1 MAQVMDREKCIQFF
15 LIFRFAFALSHI
27 SQTGSVY
34 ITVSVTIERYLAVC
48 HPRRSKQMCNSG
60 GAAWTILGVTTF
72 AVLFNATK
80 FFELEVTT
88 LTFFLLIAPLQLVR
102 PGFTRLF
109 VKRWGFER
117 GISVQFRF
125 FLVLLVSIRFDLQ
138 VYALWLTNIV
148 MVFLP
153 FITLLVL
160 NAYIAYTIRKS
171 LEKFDN
177 HQQKLPDRSEL
188 KEKSREA
195 TLVLVIIV
203 CIFLICNFWGFV
215 LTLLERIVDHETLMV
230 EHHTFYTFSR
240 EAINFLAII
249 NSSINFVIYIVFGKE
264 FRYEPIHRCLDFFGA
279 TVLDKQYFR
288 KELVVVYG
296 CGMRGITMRLPV
308 HDKFTI
314 WRTWGKRAK
323 SISISGRSNLSAH
336 VLSSASNL
344 DIPTLEHLEQT
355 RFLQEPSHDK
365 NGNQHDK
372 NGNHTQTKL
381 SPARIMQNGSGK
393 IPKRLV
399 SMHGLEVRESDFK
412 SSNL

>member
-1 MAQVMDREKCIQFF
+1 MQI
-15 LIFRFAFALSHI
+15 
-27 SQTGSVY
+27 TGTQLNRSGLDVN
-34 ITVSVTIERYLAVC
+34 ILLPVI
-48 HPRRSKQMCNSG
+48 RSK
-60 GAAWTILGVTTF
+60 
-72 AVLFNATK
+72 
-80 FFELEVTT
+80 
-88 LTFFLLIAPLQLVR
+88 
-102 PGFTRLF
+102 
-109 VKRWGFER
+109 
-117 GISVQFRF
+117 
-125 FLVLLVSIRFDLQ
+125 LQ

-177 HQQKLPDRSEL
+177 HQQKSIAAALSNTSNVAREIARLPDRSEL

-195 TLVLVIIV
+195 TLV
-203 CIFLICNFWGFV
+203 
-215 LTLLERIVDHETLMV
+215 LMV

-264 FRYEPIHRCLDFFGA
+264 FRYGA
-279 TVLDKQYFR
+279 SRSRLMQLFWINVHFR

-344 DIPTLEHLEQT
+344 DIPTLDHLEQT
-355 RFLQEPSHDK
+355 RFLQEP
-365 NGNQHDK
+365 QHDK
-372 NGNHTQTKL
+372 NGNRTQTKC
-381 SPARIMQNGSGK
+381 SPIRIIENGSGK
-393 IPKRLV
+393 I
-399 SMHGLEVRESDFK
+399 
-412 SSNL
+412 

>member
-1 MAQVMDREKCIQFF
+1 MHTAPGRN
-15 LIFRFAFALSHI
+15 
-27 SQTGSVY
+27 QTGNETNY
-34 ITVSVTIERYLAVC
+34 TMHIDGDWWPLEYLFEWRTQTGNLQVTINPICPDGKNWQSYILLPSV
-48 HPRRSKQMCNSG
+48 M
-60 GAAWTILGVTTF
+60 AA
-72 AVLFNATK
+72 N
-80 FFELEVTT
+80 
-88 LTFFLLIAPLQLVR
+88 PLYQ
-102 PGFTRLF
+102 
-109 VKRWGFER
+109 
-117 GISVQFRF
+117 
-125 FLVLLVSIRFDLQ
+125 Q

-177 HQQKLPDRSEL
+177 HQQKSIAAALSNTSNVAREIARLPDRSEL

-264 FRYEPIHRCLDFFGA
+264 FR
-279 TVLDKQYFR
+279 

-344 DIPTLEHLEQT
+344 DIPTLDHLEQT
-355 RFLQEPSHDK
+355 RFLQEP
-365 NGNQHDK
+365 QHDK
-372 NGNHTQTKL
+372 NGNRTQTKC
-381 SPARIMQNGSGK
+381 SPIRIIENGSGK
-393 IPKRLV
+393 SNWLEPKNGTAGRRMTLTLYSAV
-399 SMHGLEVRESDFK
+399 DGEVVNGQLYFSSDEGT
-412 SSNL
+412 LC